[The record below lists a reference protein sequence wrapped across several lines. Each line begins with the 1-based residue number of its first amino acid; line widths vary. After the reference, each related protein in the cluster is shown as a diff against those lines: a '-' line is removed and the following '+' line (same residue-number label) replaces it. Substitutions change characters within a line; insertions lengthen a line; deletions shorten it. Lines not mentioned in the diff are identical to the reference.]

1 MHIFPVFALEQ
12 ISEYEQEG
20 QIEQNVGPDALM
32 LQLYRVGR
40 VGQEGH
46 KVLDLLIELL
56 FSQRAG
62 VRQHCQLVACF
73 MCQRR
78 ASERIILLLAI
89 FYDLY
94 LLAADNLTTLQRR
107 QNVRH
112 AHIREDFV
120 VHSPRARRIFVERT
134 KVAVQPVRTAHTRHQ
149 REVGRGSPKPGLGVL
164 RLHTDVH
171 MVANLGPCKHQII
184 EHDVMRD
191 TQVISHPLIA
201 LELGTVTT
209 HAVVGERSRAILQG
223 RLVRHIN
230 INLVELHTLLDK
242 VDIDVSDKA
251 ALQDGARTFANYCMG
266 CHSAKFQRYERVA
279 DDLGIPHEVMLD
291 NLVFTGA
298 KIGDHMKIGMQ
309 PNDAKAWFGAA
320 PPDLTLVARVRG
332 TDWLYSYL
340 RAFYE
345 DPSRPWGVNNK
356 VFPNVGMPNVL
367 APLQGRQV
375 IGCKQVQI
383 VEDGKKQYDPLTG
396 TPLTHEACDQLTVLP
411 KTGALTEEQFD
422 EKIKN
427 LVTFLAY
434 SANPVKLE
442 HQRIGT
448 YVLIYLAFL
457 FVFAYLLKREYWKD
471 VH

>member
-1 MHIFPVFALEQ
+1 MKKLFAVLMLAVMPVFSSAAEQ
-12 ISEYEQEG
+12 
-20 QIEQNVGPDALM
+20 
-32 LQLYRVGR
+32 
-40 VGQEGH
+40 
-46 KVLDLLIELL
+46 
-56 FSQRAG
+56 G
-62 VRQHCQLVACF
+62 VQ
-73 MCQRR
+73 
-78 ASERIILLLAI
+78 
-89 FYDLY
+89 
-94 LLAADNLTTLQRR
+94 
-107 QNVRH
+107 
-112 AHIREDFV
+112 
-120 VHSPRARRIFVERT
+120 
-134 KVAVQPVRTAHTRHQ
+134 
-149 REVGRGSPKPGLGVL
+149 
-164 RLHTDVH
+164 
-171 MVANLGPCKHQII
+171 
-184 EHDVMRD
+184 
-191 TQVISHPLIA
+191 
-201 LELGTVTT
+201 
-209 HAVVGERSRAILQG
+209 
-223 RLVRHIN
+223 
-230 INLVELHTLLDK
+230 LDK